1 MKNKIPIL
9 FFILVYFN
17 QGFFD
22 LSSQVLYYL
31 TRETWLLSAT
41 TIGVIGFV
49 TSLAW
54 YLKPCWGIIVDR
66 LNRSKGKIRK
76 FLTINYSVLLCLY
89 FYIIIFGLNFW
100 SLLIILTLINVI
112 IGMNDVAND
121 ATMVVYEQ
129 KYKLQGKL
137 QSVQWTAL
145 GVAGLIVAILGAWI
159 ADKFTTDVGIKLCYG
174 IAGIVPLVTLIY
186 LKFGW
191 QETSIPKNKTKTS
204 FAKIIQ
210 HFKNPQIFLAMCFIA
225 CFQLCP
231 NFGTP
236 LMIKTREELL
246 VNKMFLGY
254 LGATGTVLGIV
265 GYLLYYWKFHKF
277 PLKKL
282 LYFTI
287 IFSAITN
294 LFYLYI
300 PNQWFLFAYNI
311 AFGAFGGIT
320 FLTLLA
326 FFATLVPKGS
336 EGLIYSCITAL
347 SNLCSRGGSVLGGI
361 IYDNLGYNWTVI
373 ASTVLTLMCLFFLPK
388 LQERN
393 N

>member
-1 MKNKIPIL
+1 MKNKIPL
-9 FFILVYFN
+9 FFFIIIYFN

-31 TRETWLLSAT
+31 TRETWMLSAT
-41 TIGVIGFV
+41 MLGIIGFI

-54 YLKPCWGIIVDR
+54 YCKPCWGILVDR
-66 LNRSKGKIRK
+66 LNHQKGKIRS
-76 FLTINYSVLLCLY
+76 LLQINYIWLLFLY
-89 FYIIIFGLNFW
+89 LYIIVFGLKFW
-100 SLLIILTLINVI
+100 SLIIILTLINVI
-112 IGMNDVAND
+112 IGINDVAND
-121 ATMVVYEQ
+121 STMVIYEQ

-137 QSVQWTAL
+137 QSVQWTSL
-145 GVAGLIVAILGAWI
+145 GIAGLITAILGAWI
-159 ADKFTTDVGIKLCYG
+159 ADKFTTEIGLKICYAL
-174 IAGIVPLVTLIY
+174 AGIVPIITLIY

-191 QETSIPKNKTKTS
+191 QETKIPKNKTKVS
-204 FAKIIQ
+204 FKKIMN

-236 LMIKTREELL
+236 LMIKAREVLL
-246 VNKMFLGY
+246 VDKMFLGY

-300 PNQWFLFAYNI
+300 PNQWFLFGYNV

-361 IYDNLGYNWTVI
+361 IYDKAGYEWTVI
-373 ASTVLTLMCLFFLPK
+373 LSTVLTLMCLFFIPK
-388 LQERN
+388 LKHD
-393 N
+393 